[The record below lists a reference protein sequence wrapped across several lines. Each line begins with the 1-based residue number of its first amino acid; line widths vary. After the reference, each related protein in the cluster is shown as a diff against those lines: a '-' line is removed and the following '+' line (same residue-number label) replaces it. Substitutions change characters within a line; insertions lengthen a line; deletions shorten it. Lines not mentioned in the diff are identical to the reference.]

1 MKGVVEV
8 GRIVVTKT
16 VSMPLEIAYVIQKL
30 AEKLQTSES
39 AVVRI
44 AILEKAER
52 EGVEIPSQ
60 WKSGFERGG

>member
-1 MKGVVEV
+1 M